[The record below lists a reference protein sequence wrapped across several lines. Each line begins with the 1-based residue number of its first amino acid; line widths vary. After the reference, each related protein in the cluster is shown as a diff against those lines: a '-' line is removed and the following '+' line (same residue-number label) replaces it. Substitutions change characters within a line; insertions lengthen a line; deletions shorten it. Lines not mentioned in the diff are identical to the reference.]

1 MASYIVNDQWYK
13 ERSDDSKKESERV
26 MIAAAKLV
34 WEEIRGRSYNKDV
47 YPGMNEIKSL
57 EECQEC
63 LTPSLRVCLDILIKD
78 ELTRDGIGQAIKQ
91 AARPNSVIS
100 PLLFGMV

>member
-1 MASYIVNDQWYK
+1 
-13 ERSDDSKKESERV
+13 

-34 WEEIRGRSYNKDV
+34 REEIRGRSYNKDV

-57 EECQEC
+57 EEC
-63 LTPSLRVCLDILIKD
+63 LDILIKD
-78 ELTRDGIGQAIKQ
+78 ELKRDGIGQAIKQ